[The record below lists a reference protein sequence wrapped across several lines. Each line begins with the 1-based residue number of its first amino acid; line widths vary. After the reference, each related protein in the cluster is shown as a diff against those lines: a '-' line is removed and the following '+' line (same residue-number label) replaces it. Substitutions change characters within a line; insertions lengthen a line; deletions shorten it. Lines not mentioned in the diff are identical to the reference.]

1 MNNERINKTK
11 TYTPANQYSAKKM
24 LQDGLAGY
32 REGLFLA
39 RLFVMRDF
47 KAKYKTSYIGF
58 VWELAPAISTAVV
71 WIFLRG
77 SGAVDL
83 ADTGVAY
90 PVFVLIGTM
99 MWAVI
104 TESMNK
110 PLEVFRQNSSIITKI
125 NIPKEALLLIGFFNI
140 FINLGVKLVLVIF
153 LLVFFQVMP
162 SFSLVYFIPMVTVT
176 VLFFM
181 GIGVLLMPLE
191 YMLPDIARIKQF
203 GLMGLMYLT
212 PVVYGDPGEGVI
224 STIMQWNPLSYIIE
238 DLRNALT
245 GAPIENGMF
254 WGVLTLLTVVVFLM
268 ATLLYRVTTP
278 IIVQRIS
285 A

>member
-1 MNNERINKTK
+1 MTKNKKTT

-24 LQDGLAGY
+24 LRDGLAGY

-39 RLFVMRDF
+39 RLFVLRDF

-58 VWELAPAISTAVV
+58 IWELAPAISTAIV

-77 SGAVDL
+77 SGAVEL
-83 ADTGVAY
+83 ADTGIPY

-125 NIPKEALLLIGFFNI
+125 NIPKESLLLIGFFNI
-140 FINLGVKLVLVIF
+140 FINLGIKLVLVVF
-153 LLVFFQVMP
+153 LLFFFKVVP
-162 SFSLVYFIPMVTVT
+162 DFSLIYFIPMATITVF
-176 VLFFM
+176 LFM

-191 YMLPDIARIKQF
+191 YMLPDIQRIKNF

-212 PVVYGDPGEGVI
+212 PVVYGDPGEGLI
-224 STIMQWNPLSYIIE
+224 STIMQWNPLTYIIE
-238 DLRNALT
+238 DLRHALT
-245 GAPIENGMF
+245 GVPIENGMF
-254 WGVLTLLTVVVFLM
+254 WGGLSLLAGLVFLL